1 MSAALIQPAAW
12 TPTSKKSNPKGF
24 WSSLGSAV
32 LIELALVGLALGWVI
47 MHPREETVQ
56 VMPLVMAMLE
66 APKEV
71 QAPPPPPKPLK
82 VPEIQPKV
90 KAVIPLAPVSPAVPE
105 VRPPDEPAPPVVAK
119 PTAFSAP
126 APLPQAPAAA
136 PVMPPAPVV
145 DPALAYNVKLAAA
158 VQAAFVV
165 PGPAAAL
172 GFKGRARVEFHLR
185 DGVVSNAKIIQASGL
200 GAVDRA
206 ALKAVEMASFPAP
219 PATLVGKE
227 GVYQI
232 WVACY

>member
-1 MSAALIQPAAW
+1 LSFAVNHPTAW
-12 TPTSKKSNPKGF
+12 MPTSKKSNPKGI
-24 WSSLGSAV
+24 WSSLGSAL
-32 LIELALVGLALGWVI
+32 LIELALVGVAVGWVI
-47 MHPREETVQ
+47 MRPHEEIVQ
-56 VMPLVMAMLE
+56 VMPLVMSMLD
-66 APKEV
+66 APKEA
-71 QAPPPPPKPLK
+71 QPPPPKPTK

-90 KAVIPLAPVSPAVPE
+90 KAVVPVLPAVPE
-105 VRPPDEPAPPVVAK
+105 VRPPEEPAPPVVAK

-126 APLPQAPAAA
+126 APLPQVPAAA
-136 PVMPPAPVV
+136 PVNPPAPVV

-185 DGVVSNAKIIQASGL
+185 DGVVSNAKIVQASGL
-200 GAVDRA
+200 GAADRA

-219 PATLVGKE
+219 PPSLLGKE

>member
-1 MSAALIQPAAW
+1 M
-12 TPTSKKSNPKGF
+12 PTSKKSNPKGI
-24 WSSLGSAV
+24 WSSLGSAL
-32 LIELALVGLALGWVI
+32 LIELALVGVAVGWVI
-47 MHPREETVQ
+47 MRPHEEIVQ
-56 VMPLVMAMLE
+56 VMPLVMSMLD
-66 APKEV
+66 APKEA
-71 QAPPPPPKPLK
+71 QPPPPKPTK

-90 KAVIPLAPVSPAVPE
+90 KAVVPVLPAVPE
-105 VRPPDEPAPPVVAK
+105 VRPPEEPAPPVVAK

-126 APLPQAPAAA
+126 APLPQVPAAA
-136 PVMPPAPVV
+136 PVNPPAPVV
-145 DPALAYNVKLAAA
+145 DPSLAYNVKLAAA

-185 DGVVSNAKIIQASGL
+185 DGVVSNAKIVQASGL
-200 GAVDRA
+200 GAADRA

-219 PATLVGKE
+219 PPSLLGKE

>member
-1 MSAALIQPAAW
+1 MSAALTQPTAW

-24 WSSLGSAV
+24 WSSLGSAL
-32 LIELALVGLALGWVI
+32 LIELALVGVVVVWVI
-47 MHPREETVQ
+47 IHPQEEIVQ
-56 VMPLVMAMLE
+56 VMPLVMSMLD
-66 APKEV
+66 APKQV
-71 QAPPPPPKPLK
+71 QPPPLKPTK

-90 KAVIPLAPVSPAVPE
+90 KAVVPVLPAVPE
-105 VRPPDEPAPPVVAK
+105 VRPPEEPAPPVVAK

-126 APLPQAPAAA
+126 AHLPQPPAAA
-136 PVMPPAPVV
+136 PVNPPAPVA

-185 DGVVSNAKIIQASGL
+185 DGIVSNAKVVQASGL

-206 ALKAVEMASFPAP
+206 ALKAVEMASFPVPP
-219 PATLVGKE
+219 PALVGKE

-232 WVACY
+232 WVACF

>member
-1 MSAALIQPAAW
+1 MSAALTQPTAW

-24 WSSLGSAV
+24 WSSLGSAL
-32 LIELALVGLALGWVI
+32 LIELALVGVVVVWVI
-47 MHPREETVQ
+47 IHPQEEIVQ
-56 VMPLVMAMLE
+56 VMPLVMSMLD

-71 QAPPPPPKPLK
+71 LAPPPKPPK
-82 VPEIQPKV
+82 VQEIQPKV
-90 KAVIPLAPVSPAVPE
+90 KAVVPVLPAVPE
-105 VRPPDEPAPPVVAK
+105 VRPPEEPAPPVVAK

-126 APLPQAPAAA
+126 APLPQPTAAA
-136 PVMPPAPVV
+136 PLNPPAPVV

-185 DGVVSNAKIIQASGL
+185 DGIVSNAKVVQASGL

-206 ALKAVEMASFPAP
+206 ALKAVEMASFPVPP
-219 PATLVGKE
+219 PALVGKE

-232 WVACY
+232 WVACF

>member
-1 MSAALIQPAAW
+1 LSAALTQPTAW

-24 WSSLGSAV
+24 WSSLGSAL
-32 LIELALVGLALGWVI
+32 LIELALVGVVVVWVI
-47 MHPREETVQ
+47 IHPQEEIVQ
-56 VMPLVMAMLE
+56 VMPLVMSMLD

-71 QAPPPPPKPLK
+71 LAPPPKPPK
-82 VPEIQPKV
+82 VQEIQPKV
-90 KAVIPLAPVSPAVPE
+90 KAVVPVLPAVPE
-105 VRPPDEPAPPVVAK
+105 VRPPEEPAPPVVAK

-126 APLPQAPAAA
+126 APLPQPTAAA
-136 PVMPPAPVV
+136 PLNPPAPVV

-185 DGVVSNAKIIQASGL
+185 DGIVSNAKVVQASGL

-206 ALKAVEMASFPAP
+206 ALKAVELASFPVP
-219 PATLVGKE
+219 PPVLVGKE

>member
-1 MSAALIQPAAW
+1 MRP
-12 TPTSKKSNPKGF
+12 
-24 WSSLGSAV
+24 
-32 LIELALVGLALGWVI
+32 
-47 MHPREETVQ
+47 HEEIVQ
-56 VMPLVMAMLE
+56 VMPLVMSMLD
-66 APKEV
+66 APKEA
-71 QAPPPPPKPLK
+71 QPPPPKPTK

-90 KAVIPLAPVSPAVPE
+90 KAVVPVLPAVPE
-105 VRPPDEPAPPVVAK
+105 VRPPEEPAPPVVAK

-126 APLPQAPAAA
+126 APLPQVPAAA
-136 PVMPPAPVV
+136 PVNPPAPVV

-185 DGVVSNAKIIQASGL
+185 DGVVSNAKIVQASGL
-200 GAVDRA
+200 GAADRA

-219 PATLVGKE
+219 PPSLLGKE

>member
-1 MSAALIQPAAW
+1 
-12 TPTSKKSNPKGF
+12 
-24 WSSLGSAV
+24 
-32 LIELALVGLALGWVI
+32 
-47 MHPREETVQ
+47 MHPHEEIVQ
-56 VMPLVMAMLE
+56 VMPLVMSMLD

-71 QAPPPPPKPLK
+71 LAPPPKPPK
-82 VPEIQPKV
+82 VQEIQPKV
-90 KAVIPLAPVSPAVPE
+90 KAVVPVVPAVPE
-105 VRPPDEPAPPVVAK
+105 VRPPEEPAPPVVAK

-126 APLPQAPAAA
+126 APLPQPPAAA
-136 PVMPPAPVV
+136 PVNPPAPVV
-145 DPALAYNVKLAAA
+145 DPALAYNAKLAAA

-185 DGVVSNAKIIQASGL
+185 DGIVSNAKIIQASGL

-206 ALKAVEMASFPAP
+206 ALKAVEMASFPVPP
-219 PATLVGKE
+219 PALVGKE

>member
-1 MSAALIQPAAW
+1 MSAALTQPTAW

-24 WSSLGSAV
+24 WSSLGSAL
-32 LIELALVGLALGWVI
+32 LIELALVGVVVVWVI
-47 MHPREETVQ
+47 IHPQEEIFQ
-56 VMPLVMAMLE
+56 VMPLVMSMLD

-71 QAPPPPPKPLK
+71 LAPPPKPPK
-82 VPEIQPKV
+82 VQEIQPKV
-90 KAVIPLAPVSPAVPE
+90 KAVVPVLPAVPE
-105 VRPPDEPAPPVVAK
+105 VRPPEEPAPPVVAK

-126 APLPQAPAAA
+126 APLPQPTAAA
-136 PVMPPAPVV
+136 PLNPPAPVV

-185 DGVVSNAKIIQASGL
+185 DGIVSNAKVVQASGL

-206 ALKAVEMASFPAP
+206 ALKAVEMASFPVPP
-219 PATLVGKE
+219 PALVGKE

-232 WVACY
+232 WVACF

>member
-1 MSAALIQPAAW
+1 MSAALTQPTAW

-24 WSSLGSAV
+24 WSSLGSAL
-32 LIELALVGLALGWVI
+32 LIELALVGVVVVWVI
-47 MHPREETVQ
+47 IHPQEEIVQ
-56 VMPLVMAMLE
+56 VMPLVMSMLD

-71 QAPPPPPKPLK
+71 LAPPPKPPK
-82 VPEIQPKV
+82 VREIQPKV
-90 KAVIPLAPVSPAVPE
+90 KAVVPVLPAVPE
-105 VRPPDEPAPPVVAK
+105 VRPPEEPAPPVVAK

-126 APLPQAPAAA
+126 APLPQPTAAA
-136 PVMPPAPVV
+136 PLNPPAPVV

-185 DGVVSNAKIIQASGL
+185 DGIVSNAKVVQASGL

-206 ALKAVEMASFPAP
+206 ALKAVELASFPVP
-219 PATLVGKE
+219 PPVLVGKE